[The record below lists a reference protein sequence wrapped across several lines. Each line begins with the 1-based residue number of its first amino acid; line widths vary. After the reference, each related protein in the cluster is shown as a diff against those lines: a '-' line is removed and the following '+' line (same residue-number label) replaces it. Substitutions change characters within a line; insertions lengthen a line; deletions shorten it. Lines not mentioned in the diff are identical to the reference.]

1 MDAEKSDELF
11 KQVNTLRDSFYEDNK
26 KNTIFKSEQKNK
38 LADKVCD
45 AFDLHQM
52 IRYTTYIIPDSN
64 KIYFS
69 YPLFKTYGNTEN
81 CDTLC
86 KYMKHV
92 LISSIL
98 ELQETFELHINLK
111 GFTVSACQRFFSAI
125 KSLIDGNKILAE
137 KMTQMCIYFT
147 PSVIDQIKS
156 LLYVV
161 VQHILPKVTF
171 YSTTESEYEINRL
184 HNLEIDIKK

>member
-1 MDAEKSDELF
+1 MDAEKSEQLF
-11 KQVNTLRDSFYEDNK
+11 KQVNILRDSFYEDNK
-26 KNTIFKSEQKNK
+26 KNIIFKSEQKNK

-45 AFDLHQM
+45 TFDLQQM
-52 IRYTTYIIPDSN
+52 IRYTTYIIPYSN
-64 KIYFS
+64 KIYFT
-69 YPLFKTYGNTEN
+69 YPLFKTYGNTDN
-81 CDTLC
+81 CDNLC

-98 ELQETFELHINLK
+98 ESNETFELHINLK

-125 KSLIDGNKILAE
+125 KSLIDGNKVLTE

-147 PSVIDQIKS
+147 PGVIDQIKN
-156 LLYVV
+156 LLYAV

-171 YSTTESEYEINRL
+171 YNTSESDSAIDIL
-184 HNLEIDIKK
+184 HNFETK

>member
-1 MDAEKSDELF
+1 MDSEKSDQLF
-11 KQVNTLRDSFYEDNK
+11 RQVNTLRDSFYEDNK
-26 KNTIFKSEQKNK
+26 KNIIFKSEQKNK
-38 LADKVCD
+38 LADKVCNT
-45 AFDLHQM
+45 FDLQQM
-52 IRYTTYIIPDSN
+52 IRFTAYIIPYSN
-64 KIYFS
+64 KIYFT

-98 ELQETFELHINLK
+98 DSNETFELHINLK

-125 KSLIDGNKILAE
+125 KSLIDGNKDLTE

-147 PSVIDQIKS
+147 PSVIDQIKMI
-156 LLYVV
+156 LNVV

-171 YSTTESEYEINRL
+171 FSSSESDDEISLL
-184 HNLEIDIKK
+184 HNFDSKSI